1 MQKDSIYRIYYCNG
15 LASSWKFLPFCSVA
29 HTTPRT
35 NLDFFRHFLIA
46 SSYEEVLLI
55 QQTIDVQILSLG

>member
-1 MQKDSIYRIYYCNG
+1 MKPFYDYSF
-15 LASSWKFLPFCSVA
+15 WKYSDAANKRQASVA
-29 HTTPRT
+29 HTTPRK